1 VVFNYSDE
9 NSAIGSVAFDSTMG
23 IDYESLTHQMKLE
36 TITLDEIIENENINR
51 ISLFKCDIE
60 GGEYDLIPS
69 LTDRQMSMIDKFMIE
84 IHQNKNNEIQ
94 PILNKLTS
102 HGFRYKI
109 YRPELNSLELGDENT
124 LYGMLVTY

>member
-1 VVFNYSDE
+1 
-9 NSAIGSVAFDSTMG
+9 M
-23 IDYESLTHQMKLE
+23 
-36 TITLDEIIENENINR
+36 TLDDVFDLYQLDR
-51 ISLFKCDIE
+51 IDFLKCDIE

>member
-1 VVFNYSDE
+1 MKFTELNLNEQLLEAISHMGFVTATPIQQFAIPKILE
-9 NSAIGSVAFDSTMG
+9 N
-23 IDYESLTHQMKLE
+23 K
-36 TITLDEIIENENINR
+36 
-51 ISLFKCDIE
+51 
-60 GGEYDLIPS
+60 DLIACAQTGTGKTAAFI
-69 LTDRQMSMIDKFMIE
+69 L
-84 IHQNKNNEIQ
+84 